1 MRVSSF
7 SRLSVIA
14 ISIFALIFVAT
25 MYHVGA
31 SLTSSRIQYSE
42 YQKLKTLTTVKF
54 YRTIA
59 TYLQTGDASLL
70 NTSQEQLNEIITR
83 SKNLNIG
90 SLSNKIIDEADKLNK
105 NIETKYRAMG
115 KLSGDPLALIR
126 NGEQSM
132 VAINHSLIKYA
143 SQSTALN
150 EQQRVNYLVNTGNI
164 GYALNKLINT
174 REKLF
179 INQNMSSTG
188 FESALKDLTQLAQQ
202 LSHYPFLAIFPEND
216 EASDEDDFFAND
228 DHDEKED
235 ISEEAINELNSLI
248 KRYQNEFEN
257 TLTLQ
262 KQRKAGLTLL
272 KKNVSAL
279 ENIILVAETEILQEQ
294 EALNQQLY
302 LVVMSLLSFL
312 ICFLIAN
319 YWLQRSVIL
328 NPLRKL
334 RDGFVQLVEQGK
346 VDNITDIPA
355 KTELGEISSSFNKMV
370 NKLAED
376 DKAKAKQLDLVAK
389 ALTTMESQVK
399 NIYQSSN
406 STSVHVQG
414 AREIMNALGQA
425 TETVNNLSEQVV
437 NNAQATQQAMET
449 SQSRVAQVLAASES
463 TSIAAQQSK
472 TAITSLFQSVDSVTS
487 IVDVIGAI
495 ADQTNLLA
503 LNAAIEAAR
512 AGEHGRGFS
521 VVADEVRQLAG
532 KTQDSLKQI
541 SQRLDQ
547 LQSAS
552 NSIEK
557 TIVDIEIASQNQKT
571 IADQLQE
578 TALEVTGQA
587 KISATVAQDSLTQI
601 TLQREH
607 FISFEQAM
615 SNVDEEVNNS
625 QKLANIITIDVNNHV
640 NDIGLTLDKS
650 A

>member
-14 ISIFALIFVAT
+14 ISVFAITFVAT
-25 MYHVGA
+25 MYHVGT
-31 SLTSSRIQYSE
+31 SITSSRSQYSE
-42 YQKLKTLTTVKF
+42 YQDLKTLTTVKF
-54 YRTIA
+54 YRTIE

-70 NTSQEQLNEIITR
+70 NTAQEQLNEIISR
-83 SKNLNIG
+83 STSLDIG
-90 SLSNKIIDEADKLNK
+90 NLSNNITEEAVKLNQ

-132 VAINHSLIKYA
+132 AAITHSLIKYA
-143 SQSTALN
+143 SQSEVLN
-150 EQQRVNYLVNTGNI
+150 EQQRVNYLVTIGNI
-164 GYALNKLINT
+164 ISALNDLINT

-179 INQNMSSTG
+179 LSKSVGNTG
-188 FESALKDLTQLAQQ
+188 FQNAIKDLTLLTEQ
-202 LSHYPFLAIFPEND
+202 LSSYPLLAVFPESGD
-216 EASDEDDFFAND
+216 EMNEDDFFD
-228 DHDEKED
+228 DEDDDKED

-248 KRYQNEFEN
+248 NRYQSEFEN

-262 KQRKAGLTLL
+262 NQRKAGLALL
-272 KKNVSAL
+272 KENVTTL
-279 ENIILVAETEILQEQ
+279 ENIILVVETAILKEQ
-294 EALNQQLY
+294 EELNQQLY
-302 LVVMSLLSFL
+302 LVVISLLSFL
-312 ICFLIAN
+312 VFFLVAN

-355 KTELGEISSSFNKMV
+355 ETELGEISSSFNKMV

-376 DKAKAKQLDLVAK
+376 DKAKAQQLDLVAK

-406 STSVHVQG
+406 STSAHVQG
-414 AREIMNALGQA
+414 AREIMDALGQA
-425 TETVNNLSEQVV
+425 TETVNTLSEQVV

-557 TIVDIEIASQNQKT
+557 TIVDIEKASQNQKE

-601 TLQREH
+601 TLQRQH

>member
-14 ISIFALIFVAT
+14 ISVFAIIFVAT

-83 SKNLNIG
+83 SINLNIG
-90 SLSNKIIDEADKLNK
+90 SLSNKITEEAGKLNQ

-150 EQQRVNYLVNTGNI
+150 EQQRINYLVNTGNI
-164 GYALNKLINT
+164 GYALNDLINT

-179 INQNMSSTG
+179 LSQNISGTG
-188 FESALKDLTQLAQQ
+188 FERALKDLSQLTQQ
-202 LSHYPFLAIFPEND
+202 LSHYPLLAIFPEDD
-216 EASDEDDFFAND
+216 EAADEDDFFGD
-228 DHDEKED
+228 DDDEKED
-235 ISEEAINELNSLI
+235 ISEESINELNSLI
-248 KRYQNEFEN
+248 NRYQSEFEN

-262 KQRKAGLTLL
+262 NQRTAGLALL
-272 KKNVSAL
+272 KENVNAL
-279 ENIILVAETEILQEQ
+279 ENIILVAETEILQDQ

-302 LVVMSLLSFL
+302 LVVMGLLSFL

-376 DKAKAKQLDLVAK
+376 DKAKAQQLDLVAK

-406 STSVHVQG
+406 STSAHVQG
-414 AREIMNALGQA
+414 AREIMDALGQA
-425 TETVNNLSEQVV
+425 TETVNTLSEQVV

-487 IVDVIGAI
+487 IVDVISAI

-557 TIVDIEIASQNQKT
+557 TIVDIETASKNQKT

-601 TLQREH
+601 TLQRQH

-640 NDIGLTLDKS
+640 NDIGLTLEKR

>member
-14 ISIFALIFVAT
+14 ISVFAITFVAT
-25 MYHVGA
+25 MFHVGA
-31 SLTSSRIQYSE
+31 SLTSSRVQYSE
-42 YQKLKTLTTVKF
+42 YQALKTLTTVKF

-70 NTSQEQLNEIITR
+70 NTAQEQLNEIIKR
-83 SKNLNIG
+83 SAHLDIG
-90 SLSNKIIDEADKLNK
+90 SLSDEITVEASKLNQ
-105 NIETKYRAMG
+105 NIETKFRAMG

-132 VAINHSLIKYA
+132 IAITHSLIKYA
-143 SQSTALN
+143 SQSEALN
-150 EQQRVNYLVNTGNI
+150 NQQRVNYLITTGNTAS
-164 GYALNKLINT
+164 ALNYLIST

-179 INQNMSSTG
+179 TTQDINSTS
-188 FESALKDLTQLAQQ
+188 FQSALKDLVLLTQQ
-202 LSHYPFLAIFPEND
+202 LSNYPSLAIFPESEE
-216 EASDEDDFFAND
+216 EADEDDFFND
-228 DHDEKED
+228 EDDEKED
-235 ISEEAINELNSLI
+235 ISEEAIDELNSLI
-248 KRYQNEFEN
+248 KRYQSEFEN
-257 TLTLQ
+257 TLALQ
-262 KQRKAGLTLL
+262 NQRKAGLALL
-272 KKNVSAL
+272 KENVTTL
-279 ENIILVAETEILQEQ
+279 EDIILVAETAILQEQ
-294 EALNQQLY
+294 ETLNQQLY
-302 LVVMSLLSFL
+302 LVVIGLLSFL
-312 ICFLIAN
+312 VCFLVAN

-334 RDGFVQLVEQGK
+334 RNGFVQLVEQGK

-370 NKLAED
+370 NKLAQD
-376 DKAKAKQLDLVAK
+376 DKAKAQQLDLVAK

-399 NIYQSSN
+399 NIYQSSH
-406 STSVHVQG
+406 STSAHVQG
-414 AREIMNALGQA
+414 AREIMDALGQA
-425 TETVNNLSEQVV
+425 TETVNMLSEQVV

-472 TAITSLFQSVDSVTS
+472 SAITSLFQSVDSVTS
-487 IVDVIGAI
+487 IVDVISAI

-557 TIVDIEIASQNQKT
+557 TIVDIETASKNQKT

-601 TLQREH
+601 TLQRQH

-640 NDIGLTLDKS
+640 NDIGLTLDKR

>member
-14 ISIFALIFVAT
+14 ISVFAITFVAT
-25 MYHVGA
+25 MFHVGA
-31 SLTSSRIQYSE
+31 SLTSSRVQYSE
-42 YQKLKTLTTVKF
+42 YQALKTLTTVKF

-70 NTSQEQLNEIITR
+70 NTAQEQLNEIIKR
-83 SKNLNIG
+83 SAHLDIG
-90 SLSNKIIDEADKLNK
+90 SLSDEITEEASKLNQ
-105 NIETKYRAMG
+105 NIETKFRAMG

-132 VAINHSLIKYA
+132 IAITHSLIKYA
-143 SQSTALN
+143 SQSEALN
-150 EQQRVNYLVNTGNI
+150 NQQRVNYLITTGNTAS
-164 GYALNKLINT
+164 ALNYLIST

-179 INQNMSSTG
+179 TTQDINGTSFQ
-188 FESALKDLTQLAQQ
+188 SALKDLVLLTQQ
-202 LSHYPFLAIFPEND
+202 LSNYPSLAIFPESEE
-216 EASDEDDFFAND
+216 EADEDDFFND
-228 DHDEKED
+228 EDDEKED
-235 ISEEAINELNSLI
+235 ISEEAIDELNSLI
-248 KRYQNEFEN
+248 KRYQSEFEN
-257 TLTLQ
+257 TLALQ
-262 KQRKAGLTLL
+262 NQRKAGLALL
-272 KKNVSAL
+272 KENVTTL
-279 ENIILVAETEILQEQ
+279 EDIILVAETAILQEQ
-294 EALNQQLY
+294 ETLNQQLY
-302 LVVMSLLSFL
+302 LVVIGLLSFL
-312 ICFLIAN
+312 VCFLVAN

-334 RDGFVQLVEQGK
+334 RNGFVQLVEQGK

-370 NKLAED
+370 NKLAQD
-376 DKAKAKQLDLVAK
+376 DKAKAQQLDLVAK

-399 NIYQSSN
+399 NIYQSSH
-406 STSVHVQG
+406 STSAHVQG
-414 AREIMNALGQA
+414 AREIMDALGQA
-425 TETVNNLSEQVV
+425 TETVNMLSEQVV
-437 NNAQATQQAMET
+437 NNAQATQHAMET

-472 TAITSLFQSVDSVTS
+472 SAITSLFQSVDSVTS
-487 IVDVIGAI
+487 IVDVISAI

-557 TIVDIEIASQNQKT
+557 TIVDIETASKNQKT

-587 KISATVAQDSLTQI
+587 KISATVAQDSLT
-601 TLQREH
+601 
-607 FISFEQAM
+607 
-615 SNVDEEVNNS
+615 
-625 QKLANIITIDVNNHV
+625 
-640 NDIGLTLDKS
+640 
-650 A
+650 

>member
-14 ISIFALIFVAT
+14 ISVFAITFVAT
-25 MYHVGA
+25 MFHVGA
-31 SLTSSRIQYSE
+31 SLTSSRVQYSE
-42 YQKLKTLTTVKF
+42 YQALKTLTTVKF

-70 NTSQEQLNEIITR
+70 NTAQEQLNEIIKR
-83 SKNLNIG
+83 SAHLDIG
-90 SLSNKIIDEADKLNK
+90 SLSDEITEEASKLNQ
-105 NIETKYRAMG
+105 NIETKFRAMG

-132 VAINHSLIKYA
+132 IAITHSLIKYA
-143 SQSTALN
+143 SQSEALN
-150 EQQRVNYLVNTGNI
+150 NQQRVNYLITTGNTAS
-164 GYALNKLINT
+164 ALNYLIST

-179 INQNMSSTG
+179 TTQDINSTS
-188 FESALKDLTQLAQQ
+188 FQSALKDLVLLTQQ
-202 LSHYPFLAIFPEND
+202 LSNYPSLAIFPESEE
-216 EASDEDDFFAND
+216 EADEDDFFND
-228 DHDEKED
+228 EDDEKED
-235 ISEEAINELNSLI
+235 ISEEAIDELNSLI
-248 KRYQNEFEN
+248 KRYQSEFEN
-257 TLTLQ
+257 TLALQ
-262 KQRKAGLTLL
+262 NQRKAGLALL
-272 KKNVSAL
+272 KENVTTL
-279 ENIILVAETEILQEQ
+279 EDIILVAETAILQEQ
-294 EALNQQLY
+294 ETLNQQLY
-302 LVVMSLLSFL
+302 LVVIGLLSFL
-312 ICFLIAN
+312 VCFLVAN

-334 RDGFVQLVEQGK
+334 RNGFVQLVEQGK

-370 NKLAED
+370 NKLAQD
-376 DKAKAKQLDLVAK
+376 DKAKAQQLDLVAK

-399 NIYQSSN
+399 NIYQSSH
-406 STSVHVQG
+406 STSAHVQG
-414 AREIMNALGQA
+414 AREIMDALGQA
-425 TETVNNLSEQVV
+425 TETVNMLSEQVV

-472 TAITSLFQSVDSVTS
+472 SAITSLFQSVDSVTS
-487 IVDVIGAI
+487 IVDVISAI

-557 TIVDIEIASQNQKT
+557 TIVDIETASQNQKT

-601 TLQREH
+601 TLQRQH

-625 QKLANIITIDVNNHV
+625 QKLAKIITIDVNNHV
-640 NDIGLTLDKS
+640 NDIGLTLEKR

>member
-14 ISIFALIFVAT
+14 ISVFAIIFVAT

-31 SLTSSRIQYSE
+31 SLTSSRVQYSE

-70 NTSQEQLNEIITR
+70 NTSQEQLNEIIVR

-90 SLSNKIIDEADKLNK
+90 SLSNKITEEADKLNQ

-115 KLSGDPLALIR
+115 KLSGNPLALIR

-132 VAINHSLIKYA
+132 VAINHSLIEYA

-164 GYALNKLINT
+164 GYALNDLINT

-179 INQNMSSTG
+179 LSQKISDTG
-188 FESALKDLTQLAQQ
+188 FESALKDLSQLAQQ
-202 LSHYPFLAIFPEND
+202 LSHYPLLAIFPEDD
-216 EASDEDDFFAND
+216 EAADEDDFFGD
-228 DHDEKED
+228 DDDEKED
-235 ISEEAINELNSLI
+235 ISEEAIDELNSLI
-248 KRYQNEFEN
+248 NRYQSEFEN
-257 TLTLQ
+257 TLILQ
-262 KQRKAGLTLL
+262 TQRKAGLALL
-272 KKNVSAL
+272 KENVTTL
-279 ENIILVAETEILQEQ
+279 EDIILIAETAILQEQ
-294 EALNQQLY
+294 KALNQQLY
-302 LVVMSLLSFL
+302 LVVMGLLSFL
-312 ICFLIAN
+312 VLFLVAN
-319 YWLQRSVIL
+319 YWLQRTVIL

-376 DKAKAKQLDLVAK
+376 DKAKAQQLDLVAK

-406 STSVHVQG
+406 STSAHVQG
-414 AREIMNALGQA
+414 AREIMDALGQA
-425 TETVNNLSEQVV
+425 TETVNMLSEQVV

-487 IVDVIGAI
+487 IVDVISAI

-557 TIVDIEIASQNQKT
+557 TIVDIETASKNQKT

-601 TLQREH
+601 TLQRQH

-615 SNVDEEVNNS
+615 TNVDEEVNNS

-640 NDIGLTLDKS
+640 NDIGLTLEKR

>member
-14 ISIFALIFVAT
+14 ISIFALIFLAT

-70 NTSQEQLNEIITR
+70 TTSQEQLNEIIER

-90 SLSNKIIDEADKLNK
+90 SLRNQITEEADKLNQ

-115 KLSGDPLALIR
+115 KLSGNPLALIR

-143 SQSTALN
+143 SQSKALN

-164 GYALNKLINT
+164 GYALNDLINT

-179 INQNMSSTG
+179 LSQKISDAG
-188 FESALKDLTQLAQQ
+188 FESALKYLTFLTQQ
-202 LSHYPFLAIFPEND
+202 LSTYPLLAIFPESEE
-216 EASDEDDFFAND
+216 EADEDDFFND
-228 DHDEKED
+228 DDDEKED
-235 ISEEAINELNSLI
+235 ISEEAIDELNSLI
-248 KRYQNEFEN
+248 SRYQSEFET
-257 TLTLQ
+257 TLMLQ
-262 KQRKAGLTLL
+262 SQRKAGLALL
-272 KKNVSAL
+272 KENVTTL
-279 ENIILVAETEILQEQ
+279 EDIILVAETSILKEQ
-294 EALNQQLY
+294 EVLNQQLY
-302 LVVMSLLSFL
+302 IVVISLLSFL
-312 ICFLIAN
+312 VCFLVAN

-334 RDGFVQLVEQGK
+334 RNGFVQLVEQGK

-370 NKLAED
+370 NKLAQD
-376 DKAKAKQLDLVAK
+376 DKAKAQQLDLVAK

-399 NIYQSSN
+399 NIYQSSH
-406 STSVHVQG
+406 STSAHVQG
-414 AREIMNALGQA
+414 AREIMDALGQA
-425 TETVNNLSEQVV
+425 TETVNMLSEQVV

-472 TAITSLFQSVDSVTS
+472 SAITSLFQSVDSVTS
-487 IVDVIGAI
+487 IVDVISAI

-557 TIVDIEIASQNQKT
+557 TIVDIETASKNQKT

-601 TLQREH
+601 TLQRQH

-615 SNVDEEVNNS
+615 SNADEEVSNS

-640 NDIGLTLDKS
+640 NDIGLTLDKR

>member
-14 ISIFALIFVAT
+14 ISIFAIIFVAT

-31 SLTSSRIQYSE
+31 SLTSSRIQYAE

-59 TYLQTGDASLL
+59 TYLETGDASLL
-70 NTSQEQLNEIITR
+70 KTSQVQLNEIITR

-90 SLSNKIIDEADKLNK
+90 SLSDKITQEVDKLIQ

-115 KLSGDPLALIR
+115 KLSGNPLALIR
-126 NGEQSM
+126 NSEKSM
-132 VAINHSLIKYA
+132 IATSHSLIKYA

-164 GYALNKLINT
+164 GYALNDLINT

-179 INQNMSSTG
+179 LSQNFSRTG
-188 FESALKDLTQLAQQ
+188 FESALKDLALLTKK
-202 LSHYPFLAIFPEND
+202 LSHYPLLAVFPENE
-216 EASDEDDFFAND
+216 EATNEDDFFAD
-228 DHDEKED
+228 DDDEKED

-248 KRYQNEFEN
+248 KRYQSEFEK

-262 KQRKAGLTLL
+262 SQRMTGLALL
-272 KKNVSAL
+272 KKNVSSL
-279 ENIILVAETEILQEQ
+279 EDIIVVAETEILQDQ

-302 LVVMSLLSFL
+302 LVVMGLLSFL
-312 ICFLIAN
+312 VCFLIAN

-334 RDGFVQLVEQGK
+334 RDGFVKLVELGK
-346 VDNITDIPA
+346 VDNITDIPI

-376 DKAKAKQLDLVAK
+376 DKAKAQQLDLVAK

-406 STSVHVQG
+406 STSAHVQG
-414 AREIMNALGQA
+414 AREIMDALGQA
-425 TETVNNLSEQVV
+425 TETVNTLSEQVV
-437 NNAQATQQAMET
+437 NNAQATQKAMET
-449 SQSRVAQVLAASES
+449 SQSRVAQVLAASKS

-487 IVDVIGAI
+487 IVDVIAAI

-532 KTQDSLKQI
+532 KTQDSLKKI
-541 SQRLDQ
+541 SQRLDL

-552 NSIEK
+552 NSIEQ
-557 TIVDIEIASQNQKT
+557 TIVDIETASQNQKT

-587 KISATVAQDSLTQI
+587 KISATVAQESLTQI
-601 TLQREH
+601 TLQRQH

-615 SNVDEEVNNS
+615 SNVDEEVSNA

-640 NDIGLTLDKS
+640 NDIGLTLEKR